1 MSGKSMLRFGHN
13 CSRMSIMTTAE
24 QCWID
29 VLLESE
35 ENLTCFTAKEAVR
48 WIAFTPTKNGKARS
62 IIPNVVKLN
71 YTLRKSK
78 EFECMTNDKRVKTG
92 NQWRLIQ

>member
-13 CSRMSIMTTAE
+13 ATRMSIITSHE
-24 QCWID
+24 QIWINALIRSKQD
-29 VLLESE
+29 
-35 ENLTCFTAKEAVR
+35 LTCFTAKQAVE
-48 WIAFTPTKNGKARS
+48 WIARVPNLGGNPRKHK
-62 IIPNVVKLN
+62 PNVIKFN

-78 EFECMTNDKRVKTG
+78 QFECITTGKKTKTG

>member
-24 QCWID
+24 QRWID
-29 VLLESE
+29 ALIESE
-35 ENLTCFTAKEAVR
+35 EDLTCFTAREAVR
-48 WIAFTPTKNGKARS
+48 WLAFIPTKKGKARS
-62 IIPNVVKLN
+62 MLPNVVKLN

-78 EFECMTNDKRVKTG
+78 EFECMTKEKAKNTV
-92 NQWRLIQ
+92 NEWRLIQ